1 MTNRRASVTQAELTR
16 CLKAIREAGYGEGRV
31 VIEKPDGT
39 KVSIV
44 AGAASEAGDAAD
56 DFDELIGRIPSAA
69 S

>member
-1 MTNRRASVTQAELTR
+1 MTNRKASVTQAELTR

-44 AGAASEAGDAAD
+44 AGAASKAGEATD
-56 DFDELIGRIPSAA
+56 DFDKLIAMIPDAA
-69 S
+69 A